1 MTAVAYREFVSLIH
15 KSTKRDYLARVT
27 ERDKAEVAELAI
39 RYDYDYW
46 DGSRQTGYGGYRY
59 DGRWR
64 KVADAMVAAYGLKPG
79 MRVLDVGAG
88 KGFLLHDF
96 TEACPGLEV
105 AGLDISRYALDRAM
119 DDVRPF
125 LREGTAAALP
135 WPDRHFDLVVSI
147 TTLHNL
153 YLPDLWRALQEI
165 ERVSRGGRYICVEAY
180 RNEREKVN
188 LMYWQLTC
196 RAFHTPPEWEFLFEK
211 TGYRGDYEFIV
222 FE

>member
-1 MTAVAYREFVSLIH
+1 MTYREFVTLVH

-27 ERDKAEVAELAI
+27 ERDKADVAELALKW
-39 RYDYDYW
+39 DYDYW

-64 KVADAMVAAYGLKPG
+64 KVADAMVSAYGLKPG
-79 MRVLDVGAG
+79 MRVLDVGCG
-88 KGFLLHDF
+88 KGFLLHDLR
-96 TEACPGLEV
+96 EACPGIEV
-105 AGLDISRYALDRAM
+105 AGIDISAYAIEHAM
-119 DDVRPF
+119 ESVRPY
-125 LREGTAAALP
+125 LQAGTAAKLSY
-135 WPDRHFDLVVSI
+135 PDRSFDLIISI

-153 YLPDLWRALQEI
+153 FLYDLWSALQEI
-165 ERVSRGGRYICVEAY
+165 ERVGRAHKYICVEAY

-196 RAFHTPPEWEFLFEK
+196 RAFHTPEEWVWLFRK
-211 TGYRGDYEFIV
+211 AGYAGDYEYIF

>member
-1 MTAVAYREFVSLIH
+1 MAYRDFVSLIH

-27 ERDKAEVAELAI
+27 QRDKAEVAELAI
-39 RYDYDYW
+39 QFDVDYW
-46 DGSRQTGYGGYRY
+46 DGSRETGYGGYKY

-64 KVADAMVAAYGLKPG
+64 KVADAMVETYGLKPG
-79 MRVLDVGAG
+79 MRVLDVGSG

-96 TEACPGLEV
+96 REAVPGLEV
-105 AGLDISRYALDRAM
+105 AGIDISKYAIEHTM
-119 DDVRPF
+119 DDVKPF
-125 LREGTAAALP
+125 VQVANANELP
-135 WPDRHFDLVVSI
+135 FPDNHFDLVISI

-153 YLPDLWRALQEI
+153 YNYDLHAALKEI
-165 ERVSRGGRYICVEAY
+165 ERVSRGGKYICVETY

-196 RAFHTPPEWEFLFEK
+196 RAFHTPDEWTFIFK
-211 TGYRGDYEFIV
+211 QAGYTGDYEYIW